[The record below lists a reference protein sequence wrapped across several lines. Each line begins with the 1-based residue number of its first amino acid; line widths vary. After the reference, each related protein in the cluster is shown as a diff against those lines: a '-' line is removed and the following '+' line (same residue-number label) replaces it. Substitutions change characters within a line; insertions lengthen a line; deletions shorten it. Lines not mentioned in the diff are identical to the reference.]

1 MDCWTEVAYRVKVEH
16 IQPFVTAAALVL
28 KEELGVDIERGELS
42 VANTDYTTREVT
54 VLIGIT
60 GQVEGTV
67 LYGTDEAMAVNIVRE
82 LTGEKKAIYDETCES
97 AIAELG
103 NVISGRAAV
112 LFENQGIDCT
122 ISPPTV
128 IRGRGTIISTVNITR
143 LVIPLKTRLGE
154 LDVAVALRERD

>member
-1 MDCWTEVAYRVKVEH
+1 MKVEH
-16 IQPFVTAAALVL
+16 IQPFVSAAALVL
-28 KEELGVDIERGELS
+28 REELGLEVERGELS

-60 GQVEGTV
+60 GQLEGTV
-67 LYGTDEAMAVNIVRE
+67 LYGSDEALAVNIVYE
-82 LTGEKKAIYDETCES
+82 LTGERKVFFDDTCES

-112 LFENQGIDCT
+112 LFESQGIDVT
-122 ISPPTV
+122 ISPPSI

-143 LVIPLKTRLGE
+143 LIIPLRTRLGD
-154 LDVAVALRERD
+154 LDIAVALRERS